1 MSGEEN
7 RMETRLRLVLPA
19 WTGLV
24 VVVMGALLFF
34 ASYFLLPVA
43 VVGCFDS
50 YCGWVS
56 STTWQFSLA
65 GLSSWE
71 FYVNG
76 LPQLDISLVTDTIVL
91 VLYYLP
97 LLAAATV
104 AACSVGFLVWPHRA
118 LAVWGHRAWA
128 AGSITLILMLCF
140 VSFGT
145 AFFGG
150 GPQSGF
156 LGLLVGYG
164 VLWAGN
170 RVFRTAASVT

>member
-1 MSGEEN
+1 
-7 RMETRLRLVLPA
+7 METRLRLVLPA

-24 VVVMGALLFF
+24 LVVLGALLFF

-50 YCGWVS
+50 YCGWTY

-76 LPQLDISLVTDTIVL
+76 LPHLDISLVTDTIVL

-97 LLAAATV
+97 LLAAVTV
-104 AACSVGFLVWPHRA
+104 VASTVGSLVWSHRA
-118 LAVWGHRAWA
+118 LATWGHRAWVT
-128 AGSITLILMLCF
+128 GSIALVLMLLF
-140 VSFGT
+140 VLVVA
-145 AFFGG
+145 AFVGG
-150 GPQSGF
+150 GPQIGF

-164 VLWAGN
+164 MLWAGN
-170 RVFRTAASVT
+170 RVSSSQPHP